1 MSEIKVIYGST
12 SGNTEVAA
20 QKIAE
25 KLGGVCINIADAKP
39 DDFSGKL
46 LIFGTST
53 WGLGEL
59 QDDWE
64 SGIGK
69 LTKETLTGKK
79 VALFGLGDQAGFG
92 ETFIDGVGSLFNKI
106 LECEGEVVG
115 KWSTDGYDFS
125 GSTADLGGVFA
136 GLALDNDNEPEQTD
150 SRIEQ
155 WVTLLK
161 KETGL

>member
-25 KLGGVCINIADAKP
+25 KMGGVCINITDATP

-64 SGIGK
+64 IGIDK
-69 LTKETLTGKK
+69 LTKEILAGKK
-79 VALFGLGDQAGFG
+79 VALFGLGDQSGFG
-92 ETFIDGVGSLFNKI
+92 ETFIDGVGTIFNKV
-106 LECEGEVVG
+106 LECEAEVVG
-115 KWSTDGYDFS
+115 KWSTDGYYFS
-125 GSTADLGGVFA
+125 SSTADLGGVFA
-136 GLALDNDNEPEQTD
+136 GLALDNDNEPDQTD
-150 SRIEQ
+150 ERIEQ
-155 WVTLLK
+155 WVTQLK
-161 KETGL
+161 KEAGL